1 MNQLKTEPFE
11 DINVNGARIRL
22 VGTAHVS
29 QASTD
34 FVIEQIE
41 KGSYDCVAV
50 ELCASRCQRLI
61 DPQAV
66 ENMNLFELSQIPLS
80 MPKSCRTIRAQI
92 IEHLQIASKTIKR
105 RALGGRCSWSY

>member
-1 MNQLKTEPFE
+1 MNHLEKEPFE

-50 ELCASRCQRLI
+50 ELCASRCQQLI
-61 DPQAV
+61 EPEAV
-66 ENMNLFELSQIPLS
+66 ENMDLFEIIKKKKVLALAVMLAMLFWHCASDARPTPL
-80 MPKSCRTIRAQI
+80 
-92 IEHLQIASKTIKR
+92 L
-105 RALGGRCSWSY
+105 ALPPFGRYA

>member
-1 MNQLKTEPFE
+1 MNHLEKEPFE

-50 ELCASRCQRLI
+50 ELFFFKAE
-61 DPQAV
+61 DG
-66 ENMNLFELSQIPLS
+66 
-80 MPKSCRTIRAQI
+80 IRAQPRSRG
-92 IEHLQIASKTIKR
+92 LGDVYKR
-105 RALGGRCSWSY
+105 QLPILTLKVRLEYILRYQAPLN

>member
-1 MNQLKTEPFE
+1 MNHLEKEPFE

-50 ELCASRCQRLI
+50 ELCASRCQQLMEPEAVYITFLFNWQFKLRLI
-61 DPQAV
+61 DTISISLDIGSPP
-66 ENMNLFELSQIPLS
+66 FEYLKLQYKFFLLS
-80 MPKSCRTIRAQI
+80 KKA
-92 IEHLQIASKTIKR
+92 
-105 RALGGRCSWSY
+105 

>member
-1 MNQLKTEPFE
+1 MNHLEKEPFE

-50 ELCASRCQRLI
+50 ELCASRCQQLI
-61 DPQAV
+61 EPEAV
-66 ENMNLFELSQIPLS
+66 ENMDLFEIIKKESSRFGRYACHECLSTKNS
-80 MPKSCRTIRAQI
+80 
-92 IEHLQIASKTIKR
+92 SKI
-105 RALGGRCSWSY
+105 SY

>member
-1 MNQLKTEPFE
+1 MNHCENAPYE
-11 DINVNGARIRL
+11 DINVNVARIRL

-50 ELCASRCQRLI
+50 ELCASRCQQLI
-61 DPQAV
+61 EPEAV
-66 ENMNLFELSQIPLS
+66 ENMDLFEIIKKKKENLRHILNNLNKSQENLR
-80 MPKSCRTIRAQI
+80 KA
-92 IEHLQIASKTIKR
+92 
-105 RALGGRCSWSY
+105 